1 MYLHVSRVRF
11 HLKVKYARGLIR
23 PGMAVLSVYVFR
35 RGTVDD
41 ARRHLLSLPP
51 LSYLDVFLRVCVKE
65 GYGG

>member
-1 MYLHVSRVRF
+1 MEALDLYVSAGVSCEISLR
-11 HLKVKYARGLIR
+11 VKYARGLIR

-51 LSYLDVFLRVCVKE
+51 LSYLDAPVCV
-65 GYGG
+65 